1 MSDAEDSRPKD
12 SFEILADEL
21 ARMGQQIA
29 HLQRTSLNKT
39 EAEALNQQLV
49 QGVAS
54 MAQTGQAL
62 YEAIS
67 ERMDLRMEKL
77 AMETILAATDAA
89 SRAIEKSHAETS
101 SAARTYAKAA
111 GEARREAWRYFG
123 GFWVWLASVGA
134 AGVILG
140 LLVALWMTGRGDANQ
155 FGQHPGI
162 YCSSAGGQIVTN
174 PEGRRF
180 CAMWI
185 DPPAQAGN

>member
-1 MSDAEDSRPKD
+1 MTKDA
-12 SFEILADEL
+12 FEMLTDEL
-21 ARMGQQIA
+21 TLIRHDMAN
-29 HLQRTSLNKT
+29 LQRTSLNKD
-39 EAEALNQQLV
+39 EAKALSQEV
-49 QGVAS
+49 AKGVKQ
-54 MAQTGQAL
+54 MANAAPAV

-67 ERMDLRMEKL
+67 SRLDLAIDKIRR
-77 AMETILAATDAA
+77 ETVTAAREAT
-89 SRAIEKSHAETS
+89 SGAIEKSHAKS
-101 SAARTYAKAA
+101 IAAARDLAKAA

-134 AGVILG
+134 AGTILG
-140 LLVALWMTGRGDANQ
+140 LLVAFWMTGRGDANQ

>member
-1 MSDAEDSRPKD
+1 MSEGKD

-67 ERMDLRMEKL
+67 ERMDLRLEKL
-77 AMETILAATDAA
+77 AIETTLAATDAA
-89 SRAIEKSHAETS
+89 SKAIEKSHAETS
-101 SAARTYAKAA
+101 SAARDYAKAA

-134 AGVILG
+134 GGVILG
-140 LLVALWMTGRGDANQ
+140 LLMAFWMTGRGDANQ
-155 FGQHPGI
+155 FGQHPGV